1 MVVCYVTLQP
11 SISQPP
17 GKTVYALLLA
27 LDGKWDE
34 VSVSKASVCDGYG
47 VFPRGKAAGWDQLP
61 VPVLMPYLG
70 VETVA
75 QDHTSLRLLLAV
87 LRGEFERL
95 TLAELAKG
103 SGRRYVRDGLCAV
116 ALDELE
122 ARSPG
127 RKKTN
132 ADAVPLP
139 PETALLQVAYS
150 EGGAAGNVCYL
161 LSDDV
166 RELLNL
172 GDDGKHAHLW
182 RLLEAHASHEHA
194 ERHLATHVAHV
205 LREEEGYVLV
215 NAHPGLADPLA
226 ITGMINEPPAK
237 VTPNMKMVLGY
248 ARLLRDD
255 DPLMKQR
262 GLRQPAAAERAWDQC
277 VLPPVAGDLAK
288 TPKVKAAAAS
298 AAADDG
304 RLSERMVMYATTR
317 KHYPPSQELTID
329 YGQKYRRDYPSHKHR
344 AVEPPYRPPRD
355 KLRPEH
361 LLGARWPSLPGW
373 FNPKL
378 QPVRRPAFRLAPK
391 TDEIVVC
398 PDDAEVVRAR
408 KLALGV
414 TDVPTAAAAAT
425 SPTAPSRAAAAAATP
440 ATAAVEEEEP
450 ATPATA
456 PAAPAAK
463 APKANLAK
471 AFATAAGGKKRGA
484 PVKRGGAALLNAF
497 PATKKARAGA

>member
-116 ALDELE
+116 ALDSR
-122 ARSPG
+122 RSPG

-132 ADAVPLP
+132 AEAVPP

-150 EGGAAGNVCYL
+150 EGGAAGSSSPTTCA
-161 LSDDV
+161 SCSISATTAA
-166 RELLNL
+166 
-172 GDDGKHAHLW
+172 AHLCAA
-182 RLLEAHASHEHA
+182 RGARREHA

-205 LREEEGYVLV
+205 LREEEVRPRQRP
-215 NAHPGLADPLA
+215 PGLADPLA
-226 ITGMINEPPAK
+226 ITGMINEPPA

-248 ARLLRDD
+248 AAAARRRPAL
-255 DPLMKQR
+255 KQR
-262 GLRQPAAAERAWDQC
+262 GLRQPAAAGARGTNAC
-277 VLPPVAGDLAK
+277 AAGGGRPRK

-304 RLSERMVMYATTR
+304 RLVSA
-317 KHYPPSQELTID
+317 
-329 YGQKYRRDYPSHKHR
+329 
-344 AVEPPYRPPRD
+344 
-355 KLRPEH
+355 
-361 LLGARWPSLPGW
+361 W
-373 FNPKL
+373 
-378 QPVRRPAFRLAPK
+378 
-391 TDEIVVC
+391 
-398 PDDAEVVRAR
+398 
-408 KLALGV
+408 
-414 TDVPTAAAAAT
+414 
-425 SPTAPSRAAAAAATP
+425 
-440 ATAAVEEEEP
+440 
-450 ATPATA
+450 
-456 PAAPAAK
+456 
-463 APKANLAK
+463 
-471 AFATAAGGKKRGA
+471 
-484 PVKRGGAALLNAF
+484 
-497 PATKKARAGA
+497 